1 MNGAACAR
9 CVPSRCRPPPGRL
22 CWECSARCATTSRLA
37 RAEGQR
43 GAALLLTAV
52 ASLRHHSLRAA
63 GAALGSRAGRL
74 PPALRQACSLE
85 GRAGFH
91 PLEPAS

>member
-1 MNGAACAR
+1 MTS
-9 CVPSRCRPPPGRL
+9 PWPGRRA
-22 CWECSARCATTSRLA
+22 SAD
-37 RAEGQR
+37 
-43 GAALLLTAV
+43 AALLLTAA